1 MYQQI
6 TLVGNVGKDAELR
19 YTSAGVAVAS
29 FSMAVSKTIG
39 SGEERREITTWFK
52 VTAWRQL
59 AEIVGEYVKK
69 GGKVLIVGEIAASA
83 YIDKSGKAQATLDV
97 TADTLKLL
105 GGGTREPAPAP
116 GEPPPVDTND
126 IPF

>member
-39 SGEERREITTWFK
+39 GGEERREITTWFK

-69 GGKVLIVGEIAASA
+69 GGRVLIVGEIAASA
-83 YIDKSGKAQATLDV
+83 YIDKSGKAQATLEV

-116 GEPPPVDTND
+116 GEAPPVDTND